1 MPILAYSFREVL
13 TVYTRPVEDGLDTS
27 RPGRRPPGLLN
38 DSLHGDMESREKGNG
53 VGCEIQ
59 GEKGGAVSIYRGL
72 QPTEGMSFL
81 RNFVSIRM
89 H

>member
-1 MPILAYSFREVL
+1 MPTLTSSFREVL
-13 TVYTRPVEDGLDTS
+13 IVYTRPVEDGLDTS
-27 RPGRRPPGLLN
+27 RPGRRPPRLLN
-38 DSLHGDMESREKGNG
+38 DSLHGDVESREKGNG

-59 GEKGGAVSIYRGL
+59 GEKGGAKSIYRGL

-81 RNFVSIRM
+81 RDFVSIRM